1 MNCPPQSAISTP
13 PGPRRFIS
21 GNREGFDRP
30 IAPYCQRVALM
41 KKTLLVGA
49 ALCAIASPLLP
60 QTQVAGGTI
69 ITPQSSIARPQDLGV
84 RAHTFIHIFI
94 PAGGLPVKA
103 PAPIEGAAN
112 TTGGCFH

>member
-1 MNCPPQSAISTP
+1 
-13 PGPRRFIS
+13 
-21 GNREGFDRP
+21 
-30 IAPYCQRVALM
+30 M

-112 TTGGCFH
+112 TPGGFFETPASLACVYKIVATSPGCTACCSSPTS